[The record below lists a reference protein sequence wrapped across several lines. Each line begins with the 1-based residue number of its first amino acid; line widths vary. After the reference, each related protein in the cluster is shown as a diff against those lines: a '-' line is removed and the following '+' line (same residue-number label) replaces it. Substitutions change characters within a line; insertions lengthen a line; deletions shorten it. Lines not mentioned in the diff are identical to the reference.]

1 MDFGHKEIR
10 MYKLFSIIIFCLTI
24 VNFAFSQGKMTEFNI
39 GLLGPTDAESGF
51 YGGLNLGRMVDENV
65 GVSLGV
71 HVYYS
76 SYTKDEKVGET
87 RDGQIVVSETATE
100 LDQSA
105 TLIPLFFQLHYVG
118 PITKSLDLKVT
129 AGIGYELL
137 WNSITNFEKSKDG
150 TDFYSGFGWN
160 VGAGVSLPI
169 SRASD
174 FYGEVFYHGGAPSR
188 DAGKTEDGLPVR
200 SEIDMGG
207 LGVRIGL
214 RLYTFGL

>member
-1 MDFGHKEIR
+1 MHTLIKVI
-10 MYKLFSIIIFCLTI
+10 LSVLTI
-24 VNFAFSQGKMTEFNI
+24 VTLAFSQGKMTEFNA
-39 GLLGPTDAESGF
+39 GLLAPTDAEGGF
-51 YGGLNLGRMVDENV
+51 YGGLNLGRMVDENI

-76 SYTKDEKVGET
+76 SYTKKEKVGEKIDNLIKASDEAL
-87 RDGQIVVSETATE
+87 RF
-100 LDQSA
+100 DQSA
-105 TLIPLFFQLHYVG
+105 TLIPLFFQLHYTG
-118 PITKSLDLKVT
+118 PITQSLDLKVT
-129 AGIGYELL
+129 AGVGYELL
-137 WNSITNFEKSKDG
+137 WNSITNFETKKEG

-174 FYGEVFYHGGAPSR
+174 FYGEVFYHGGSPSR
-188 DAGKTEDGLPVR
+188 DAGKTEEGLPVR
-200 SEIDMGG
+200 SEIDMSG